1 MRNKELFVR
10 KLEKF
15 ESEVKLAAYHFYR
28 KELQEG
34 SDKVMEL
41 LERIGDMRTLL
52 NTEEQD

>member
-1 MRNKELFVR
+1 MRNKELFER

-15 ESEVKLAAYHFYR
+15 ESEVKLAAYHFTR
-28 KELQEG
+28 NEMSMG

-41 LERIGDMRTLL
+41 LERISDMRTLL

>member
-15 ESEVKLAAYHFYR
+15 ESEVKLAAYHFCR

>member
-15 ESEVKLAAYHFYR
+15 ESEIKLAAYHFHR
-28 KELQEG
+28 NELQEG